1 MVTSL
6 VMQSEDLSED
16 SIFNYAQYTEFAI
29 RFGLMS
35 ERAASEES
43 DERALLYEMW
53 CTLSRV
59 HSDFAFIR
67 VVNLKT
73 MITAILGFPV
83 ALHRNPADM
92 ELKRRKVAKREG
104 GSAKKPMIPQRP
116 KDVKQQVVRGE
127 GSLQGQSAGNDSDG
141 FREADLDDEV
151 PLENN
156 DMVGRGEMASSRQ
169 PHNVDRSAGKSTRRD
184 STQQTQQS
192 FDSSSQFAQ
201 QQHMNQQ

>member
-1 MVTSL
+1 MQGKRRLVQEQHKIMRDELYLSNKLTRQFIMVTSL

-35 ERAASEES
+35 ERAAGEES

-73 MITAILGFPV
+73 LITAILGFPINT
-83 ALHRNPADM
+83 HRNPDTNKVSS
-92 ELKRRKVAKREG
+92 KR
-104 GSAKKPMIPQRP
+104 Q
-116 KDVKQQVVRGE
+116 
-127 GSLQGQSAGNDSDG
+127 LN
-141 FREADLDDEV
+141 
-151 PLENN
+151 LE
-156 DMVGRGEMASSRQ
+156 
-169 PHNVDRSAGKSTRRD
+169 TR
-184 STQQTQQS
+184 
-192 FDSSSQFAQ
+192 F
-201 QQHMNQQ
+201 N

>member
-1 MVTSL
+1 MQGKRRLVQEQHKIMRDELYLSNKLTRQFIMVTSL

-35 ERAASEES
+35 ERAAGEES

-73 MITAILGFPV
+73 LITAILGFPI
-83 ALHRNPADM
+83 ATHRNPDTNKVSS
-92 ELKRRKVAKREG
+92 KR
-104 GSAKKPMIPQRP
+104 Q
-116 KDVKQQVVRGE
+116 
-127 GSLQGQSAGNDSDG
+127 LN
-141 FREADLDDEV
+141 
-151 PLENN
+151 LE
-156 DMVGRGEMASSRQ
+156 
-169 PHNVDRSAGKSTRRD
+169 TR
-184 STQQTQQS
+184 
-192 FDSSSQFAQ
+192 F
-201 QQHMNQQ
+201 N

>member
-1 MVTSL
+1 MSEQKRQAEAQRLDEERKKQIVKEHQKSLRDELYLSNKLTRQFIMVTSL

-35 ERAASEES
+35 ERAAGEES

-83 ALHRNPADM
+83 AIHRDPNALSGP
-92 ELKRRKVAKREG
+92 KRNKGKTE
-104 GSAKKPMIPQRP
+104 
-116 KDVKQQVVRGE
+116 QVGVRVE
-127 GSLQGQSAGNDSDG
+127 SNQVIDERRSETDDTE
-141 FREADLDDEV
+141 FEEADNMEDQV
-151 PLENN
+151 PFENYEEP
-156 DMVGRGEMASSRQ
+156 GS
-169 PHNVDRSAGKSTRRD
+169 
-184 STQQTQQS
+184 
-192 FDSSSQFAQ
+192 
-201 QQHMNQQ
+201 

>member
-1 MVTSL
+1 MQGKRRLVQEQHKIMRDELYLSNKLTRQFIMVTSL

-35 ERAASEES
+35 ERAAGEES

-73 MITAILGFPV
+73 LITAILGFPI
-83 ALHRNPADM
+83 ATHRNPDTN
-92 ELKRRKVAKREG
+92 KV
-104 GSAKKPMIPQRP
+104 SSKKQ
-116 KDVKQQVVRGE
+116 
-127 GSLQGQSAGNDSDG
+127 LN
-141 FREADLDDEV
+141 
-151 PLENN
+151 LE
-156 DMVGRGEMASSRQ
+156 
-169 PHNVDRSAGKSTRRD
+169 TR
-184 STQQTQQS
+184 
-192 FDSSSQFAQ
+192 F
-201 QQHMNQQ
+201 N